1 MRLEHWASAA
11 EHAAIAARNAVAPG
25 RAVPARISP
34 YFWSDWYGRRIQF
47 VGIPDGDHVHIASDV
62 MSGRFVAIC
71 RDHDRVVGALA
82 VARPSVITKLR
93 KLIGEQADW
102 AQALALALAEQL
114 TQRHRIQ
121 PVG

>member
-1 MRLEHWASAA
+1 
-11 EHAAIAARNAVAPG
+11 
-25 RAVPARISP
+25 
-34 YFWSDWYGRRIQF
+34 
-47 VGIPDGDHVHIASDV
+47 VGIPDGDHVHIAGDV
-62 MSGRFVAIC
+62 MSGRFVAIY

-102 AQALALALAEQL
+102 AQALAEQL